1 MPKTVVKEQPV
12 AASFSV
18 SKAASVVE
26 KKDDEIPVAQILKQ
40 ARSEAIDNSKPVGGG
55 SSAAINSGASS
66 AMTAEPVG

>member
-26 KKDDEIPVAQILKQ
+26 KKEDEIPVAQILKQ
-40 ARSEAIDNSKPVGGG
+40 ARSEAIDNSKPVGG